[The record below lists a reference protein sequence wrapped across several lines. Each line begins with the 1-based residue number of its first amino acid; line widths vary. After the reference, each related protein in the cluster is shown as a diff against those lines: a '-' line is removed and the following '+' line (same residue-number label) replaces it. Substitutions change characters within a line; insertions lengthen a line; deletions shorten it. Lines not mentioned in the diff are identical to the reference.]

1 MPASSYKKPV
11 FIAGMPR
18 SGTTLLHGIL
28 CNSGLYFAMPETHF
42 FSHAACGFAAHD
54 LGRKAQYKIW
64 RVLTKRARIE
74 VDQEKIYQLASKKDI
89 FEYIIGLYNK
99 DGIDT
104 FLEKTPRHVFFYP
117 EIMTH
122 YPDARFICMV
132 REPKN
137 VASSQLTLTS
147 KQNKS
152 VIRISLLYNKITS
165 AILDIRQRP
174 NALALKY
181 EDLTDDTE
189 AVIKK
194 VCEFLEIPYNAN
206 LLDDVA
212 APPEIITSRAF
223 WQERNVGWNKIRK
236 SDPDKW
242 RKFLDDGQ
250 ANLVNYITRKNAA
263 KFEYI
268 LDHRWAALSRGAVQ
282 DITKLLAPR
291 EFKKVFSRVHG

>member
-42 FSHAACGFAAHD
+42 FSHAACGFPSHGLAE
-54 LGRKAQYKIW
+54 KAQHKIW

-74 VDQEKIYQLASKKDI
+74 VDLKRINQLASKKDI
-89 FEYIIGLYNK
+89 FEYIVGLYNK

-117 EIMTH
+117 EIMTF

-165 AILDIRQRP
+165 AILDIRQQP
-174 NALALKY
+174 NALVLKY

-194 VCEFLEIPYNAN
+194 VCEFLDIPYDAS

-263 KFEYI
+263 QFEYI
-268 LDHRWAALSRGAVQ
+268 LDHRWGAMSRGAVQ
-282 DITKLLAPR
+282 DLTKLLAPR
-291 EFKKVFSRVHG
+291 EFKKVFSRIHG